1 MGCWQCV
8 DAGRPGSDAQP
19 TSFRRNW
26 LRRRSP
32 KRFRQCW
39 PDPGSGI
46 SGAPPTE
53 IGPSGLEGWTALFA
67 SFEADWAAGGEETG
81 GADAAAS
88 ELCKDSIFAVNAS
101 IWSVIRFKSACC
113 APILRLSSAITS
125 LARCCSDRTSSRASL
140 TSGDKPCIGAG
151 PSTCDLAKIVSM
163 LVQTQAA
170 AAHKPKKTKRT
181 RIQDERREDL
191 CKMRGNSEAFASA
204 TTSIILSCHSQ
215 ILMPLVH
222 AIMGISQEL
231 RARYDTER
239 KLAGSPAIAV
249 GNRLSRF

>member
-1 MGCWQCV
+1 MPDGLRSRYSTLLYTGTKTNLWTPSMGCWQCV

-67 SFEADWAAGGEETG
+67 SFEADWAAGGEETAIRATTG
-81 GADAAAS
+81 ERCNRRTQSQYRCAAS
-88 ELCKDSIFAVNAS
+88 
-101 IWSVIRFKSACC
+101 RFEADDG
-113 APILRLSSAITS
+113 PN
-125 LARCCSDRTSSRASL
+125 RTSSRASL

-151 PSTCDLAKIVSM
+151 PSTCDPAKIVSM
-163 LVQTQAA
+163 LVQT
-170 AAHKPKKTKRT
+170 
-181 RIQDERREDL
+181 
-191 CKMRGNSEAFASA
+191 
-204 TTSIILSCHSQ
+204 
-215 ILMPLVH
+215 
-222 AIMGISQEL
+222 
-231 RARYDTER
+231 
-239 KLAGSPAIAV
+239 
-249 GNRLSRF
+249 